1 MTLILERTVQNKAQ
15 DYLEKKY
22 RRKAKG
28 NRIFSKTEMP
38 TKKKYG
44 SKRADGFLAFQHYI
58 WGNYVVSIE
67 AKSKKTLPAIKP
79 YRDEYIMVK
88 NCLAFGFYCCL
99 GSGAFFALFKMED
112 NLFRFLIPI
121 YTLITSAL
129 IYSLFTWRSYRHQTM
144 DVIDQLK
151 QYPANEKWLAFSKDS
166 FESLNSKKKKDLK
179 KICKARGIG
188 LMLYGRKISILNKPK
203 FRWNLGKDF
212 IKYYIREK
220 DVRALLSNKK

>member
-28 NRIFSKTEMP
+28 NRVFSKTEMS
-38 TKKKYG
+38 TKRKYG

-67 AKSKKTLPAIKP
+67 AKSMKTLPAIKP
-79 YRDEYIMVK
+79 YRDEFIMVK
-88 NCLAFGFYCCL
+88 NCLRVGFYFCL
-99 GSGAFFALFKMED
+99 GSGAFFALFKMDD
-112 NLFRFLIPI
+112 NLLRFLIPL
-121 YTLITSAL
+121 YTMILSAL
-129 IYSLFTWRSYRHQTM
+129 LFGLFTWRSHQHQTM

-166 FESLNSKKKKDLK
+166 FESLNSKKQKDLK
-179 KICKARGIG
+179 NICRARGIG
-188 LMLYGRKISILNKPK
+188 LMIYGRRIKVLNKPK
-203 FRWNLGKDF
+203 FRWDYGKDF
-212 IKYYIREK
+212 IKYYSQEK
-220 DVRALLSNKK
+220 EIRALLRN